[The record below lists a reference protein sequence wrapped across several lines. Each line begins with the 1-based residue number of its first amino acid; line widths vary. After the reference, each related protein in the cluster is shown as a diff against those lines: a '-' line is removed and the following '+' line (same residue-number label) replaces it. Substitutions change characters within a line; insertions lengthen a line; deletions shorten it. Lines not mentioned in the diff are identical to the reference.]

1 MVGVFSQGDEVITE
15 RAFPPKGVAGAQLPR
30 GEMAPCVLGA
40 LCIWGGAVY
49 WVMASDGKGEKW
61 TLCVS
66 GAREF
71 DFDFRAL

>member
-1 MVGVFSQGDEVITE
+1 MHSYQGEKWHHVFWELY
-15 RAFPPKGVAGAQLPR
+15 AFG
-30 GEMAPCVLGA
+30 
-40 LCIWGGAVY
+40 GGAVY